1 VTVQLAKQEWT
12 VYLNSQTQLDY
23 DFSRSSWVGDYN
35 DPNTFLDMF
44 VTDGGNNHTG
54 WSNPRYDALIAA
66 AAREVDKEKRFA
78 IFREAETLLVSGEMP
93 ICPLYYYVGIQFY
106 DPDRLGGVDPNLLDE
121 HPLKAVYWK
130 KR

>member
-1 VTVQLAKQEWT
+1 

-44 VTDGGNNHTG
+44 ITNGGNNHTG
-54 WSNPRYDALIAA
+54 WSNLRYDALIAA
-66 AAREVDKEKRFA
+66 AAREVDKDKRFA
-78 IFREAETLLVSGEMP
+78 IFREAETLLVSGDMP

-106 DPDRLGGVDPNLLDE
+106 DPDRLGGVESNLLDE